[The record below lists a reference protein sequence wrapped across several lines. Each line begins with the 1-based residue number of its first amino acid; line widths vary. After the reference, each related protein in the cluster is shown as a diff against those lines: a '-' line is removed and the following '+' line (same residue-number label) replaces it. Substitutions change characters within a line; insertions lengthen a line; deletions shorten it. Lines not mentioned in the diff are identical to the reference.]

1 MELIYKFIVFCTL
14 LSIVSCGPVSDDNQV
29 KLSVYYESL
38 CPDSIRLIILKNI
51 NKIILHAIASLDI
64 GEYSA
69 KKIYF
74 FPAGKK
80 IVKKFSPFFT
90 FKSGKVPKF
99 ALFGL
104 KFPLTHSFSHPQQI
118 FGRIFTYV
126 SRFGVDM
133 VEVSQ
138 NH

>member
-14 LSIVSCGPVSDDNQV
+14 LSIFSCGPVSDDNQV

-80 IVKKFSPFFT
+80 IVKKYSPFFFFQEWKSAQICT
-90 FKSGKVPKF
+90 FWVKVSPD
-99 ALFGL
+99 
-104 KFPLTHSFSHPQQI
+104 S
-118 FGRIFTYV
+118 
-126 SRFGVDM
+126 
-133 VEVSQ
+133 
-138 NH
+138 